1 MKKYKKTILI
11 SVFLIYCLFMLW
23 MTIFKRTPRV
33 ERKIVLDLFWSFKK
47 LLAGNKR
54 GRKEVAQFFCN
65 ILFFV
70 PFGAFFPWKRNWK
83 VLLISAIGFSIMI
96 EMIQYIFLLGWC
108 EIDDVI
114 CNTTG
119 ALIGY
124 GLVLITQRWRS
135 KWKEF

>member
-1 MKKYKKTILI
+1 
-11 SVFLIYCLFMLW
+11 

-47 LLAGNKR
+47 LFAGSKK
-54 GRKEVAQFFCN
+54 GRKEVAQFFNN

-70 PFGAFFPWKRNWK
+70 PFGVLFPWRKNWK
-83 VLLISAIGFSIMI
+83 ALLISAVGFSIMI

-108 EIDDVI
+108 ELDDVI

-119 ALIGY
+119 GLIGF
-124 GLVLITQRWRS
+124 GLASMTQRWRS
-135 KWKEF
+135 